1 MNNDTVK
8 KTLRKPMVVGVVTLL
23 LGVLIGVAADKVA
36 SRNPVPVL
44 ASGDHSTNVA
54 AVSPNFATTNLLMR
68 DPFFADPFDNWDPFR
83 EMRNMQAEMDEM
95 FHRSIARFHMNPQM
109 DLFKDDAG
117 YSSSLD
123 VRELKDRFEVRA
135 FLPDAKDSDT
145 KVNLQG
151 NRLDVEVT
159 HKQTEQ
165 QQNTNSVA
173 STTEWG
179 RYTETVELAGK
190 LNSENMKVERKDHE
204 LLITIPKA

>member
-1 MNNDTVK
+1 MNNDVFK
-8 KTLRKPMVVGVVTLL
+8 NTLNKPLVVGLVTLL
-23 LGVLIGVAADKVA
+23 LGILIGVATDKVA
-36 SRNPVPVL
+36 SRSPVL
-44 ASGDHSTNVA
+44 ASGDHTTNVT
-54 AVSPNFATTNLLMR
+54 AVSPNFAATNLLMP

-95 FHRSIARFHMNPQM
+95 FQRSITRFHMNPQM

-123 VRELKDRFEVRA
+123 VRELKDRYEVRA

-165 QQNTNSVA
+165 QQNTNSLA

-179 RYTETVELAGK
+179 RYTQTVELAGK
-190 LNSENMKVERKDHE
+190 LNSEKMKVERKEHE
-204 LLITIPKA
+204 LLITIPKG

>member
-1 MNNDTVK
+1 MNNDAIK
-8 KTLRKPMVVGVVTLL
+8 NTLSKPLVVGVVTLL
-23 LGVLIGVAADKVA
+23 LGVLIGVAADKIA
-36 SRNPVPVL
+36 GRSPVPVP
-44 ASGDHSTNVA
+44 ASGDHSANVVSATPNVA
-54 AVSPNFATTNLLMR
+54 KTNLLMP
-68 DPFFADPFDNWDPFR
+68 DPFSADPFDNWDPFR

-95 FHRSIARFHMNPQM
+95 FQHSIARFHMNPQM

-123 VRELKDRFEVRA
+123 VRELKDRYEVRA

-159 HKQTEQ
+159 HKQTQQ

-179 RYTETVELAGK
+179 RYTQTVELAGK
-190 LNSENMKVERKDHE
+190 LNSEKMKVERKDHE
-204 LLITIPKA
+204 LLITIPKG

>member
-1 MNNDTVK
+1 MNNDAVK
-8 KTLRKPMVVGVVTLL
+8 NTLGKPMVIGMVTLL

-36 SRNPVPVL
+36 GRSPVPVP
-44 ASGDHSTNVA
+44 ASGGHTTNVA
-54 AVSPNFATTNLLMR
+54 TVSPNLITTNLLLP

-83 EMRNMQAEMDEM
+83 EMRNMQAQMDEM
-95 FHRSIARFHMNPQM
+95 FQRSIARFHMDPQM

-123 VRELKDRFEVRA
+123 VRELKDRYEVRA

-165 QQNTNSVA
+165 QQNTNSLA

-179 RYTETVELAGK
+179 RYTQTVELAGK
-190 LNSENMKVERKDHE
+190 LNSEQMKVERKDHE
-204 LLITIPKA
+204 LLITIPKG